1 MSFESLR
8 EGLYTSRS
16 FLTHAEIMNHV
27 FSITFCSASAN
38 DPAVSP
44 VFGGGPQLTKV
55 VGATG
60 AAGDQ

>member
-1 MSFESLR
+1 
-8 EGLYTSRS
+8 
-16 FLTHAEIMNHV
+16 MNHV

-44 VFGGGPQLTKV
+44 VFGGGPQLTEV
-55 VGATG
+55 VGSVG

>member
-8 EGLYTSRS
+8 EELYTSRS

-27 FSITFCSASAN
+27 FSITFCSASAH

-55 VGATG
+55 VGVAG